1 MAEATRAVQEYAALQ
16 CVDDYTERKRVMDL
30 NRIFGLIREENAGG
44 GKILDLFAKYQRM
57 YGMKGLKR
65 KYYVWLE
72 AEERR
77 PGSGV
82 VALAD
87 GRKMRR
93 PEREN
98 PFLRDFKTYCERNRN
113 SGGCHA
119 AYWDM
124 LRDLRAG
131 DKVFSFGTWRDVWRA
146 QHPYEAVPPVCPA
159 NWVPHGFSYAVMMQH
174 HARSK
179 GRDLALA
186 WNRQGMFAAT
196 AKHLPPVVRS
206 RVGLHPG
213 EVYQSDDVWHN
224 ADVYAAGVKGTFQ
237 PLEFATYDVASAFKV
252 GSLMKPRTLKVDPKT
267 GKEVRDNLKTQ
278 QFRFEIAGIMCN
290 VGFYKGGVTVV
301 GEHQTTNLND
311 RVLERIAAVPGWGK
325 LFRWDMSG
333 ILDTPAHKGIPMGDG
348 GGNPRRKALCEC
360 CHNFLH
366 NATAGMPGSRGRDA
380 AHMHE
385 SRGAVVKYSER
396 MIALA
401 ERLDP
406 ALVPFLQLPILEW
419 RHYLAYFRVIEDEV
433 MDRHEHHLE
442 GWAEKEIVEYRL
454 NENDGWLPVSLML
467 DMSPKEVAATQ
478 AIIRQNPG
486 KLMRKRKM
494 SRREA
499 WTAGMKDLVRWPV
512 FDACAFFDPGDRKHG
527 IKGDQRKAT
536 VGQDGTITFTDALY
550 YPGERKIYLAQYRDR
565 NGTPHN
571 LRAGDEVWFYWC
583 PTLPLQIWIT
593 DEDGKEHY
601 GVAPALK
608 TAAWVDPESIK
619 VAAGQR
625 AHQIAELMSDTRA
638 RHAESHVA
646 RIAAENVNRALIA
659 AAQSAKAAG
668 PQPDGEGYGLDELN
682 EANDDFSPADGTPF
696 GRGSEAAGEEAFS
709 LDVLAEV

>member
-1 MAEATRAVQEYAALQ
+1 MANIAQAMAYYAALE
-16 CVDDYTERKRVMDL
+16 CVESYTERKRILDL
-30 NRIFGLIREENAGG
+30 CRVFELIREENGNG
-44 GKILDLFAKYQRM
+44 GKILELFAKYQRM
-57 YGMKGLKR
+57 YGLKGLKR

-72 AEERR
+72 AEEKSA
-77 PGSGV
+77 GGGAL
-82 VALAD
+82 ALAD
-87 GRKMRR
+87 GRKMKR
-93 PEREN
+93 PERDN
-98 PFLRDFKTYCERNRN
+98 PFLRDFMTYCERNKN
-113 SGGCHA
+113 SGGCRA
-119 AYWDM
+119 AYDEM
-124 LRDLRAG
+124 LRDFRCGFRFDGQPFA
-131 DKVFSFGTWRDVWRA
+131 FGSWRDIWRA
-146 QHPYEAVPPVCPA
+146 QHPGEEVPATCPP
-159 NWVPHGFSYAVMMQH
+159 NWVPRGFTYQMMAAH
-174 HARSK
+174 YSRAK

-301 GEHQTTNLND
+301 GEHQTTNLNV

-360 CHNFLH
+360 SHNILH

-385 SRGAVVKYSER
+385 SRDAVVKYSER

-454 NENDGWLPVSLML
+454 SERDGWLPVSRML
-467 DMSPKEVAATQ
+467 DMSQNEVAATQ

-499 WTAGMKDLVRWPV
+499 WTAGLKDLVRWPV

-536 VGQDGTITFTDALY
+536 VGQDGTITFTDSLY

-593 DEDGKEHY
+593 DEDGNEHY

-608 TAAWVDPESIK
+608 TAAWADPHSIE
-619 VAAGQR
+619 VAVGQR
-625 AHQIAELMSDTRA
+625 QHQIAELMADTRA
-638 RHAESHVA
+638 RHADSTVA
-646 RIAAENVNRALIA
+646 RIAAENVNRALMA
-659 AAQSAKAAG
+659 AAKEASAHGLKA
-668 PQPDGEGYGLDELN
+668 DGEGYALDDLN
-682 EANDDFSPADGTPF
+682 G
-696 GRGSEAAGEEAFS
+696 AAIREEAKEDAVGENADALAF
-709 LDVLAEV
+709 LDTANAV